1 MATLCFLDLRLS
13 LQIFSIL
20 RSFTYFSLIICLAL
34 LHSKPDMLGQF
45 IKEHLQTNSLDYLIL
60 LLLVSVLLS
69 AEFIFLV
76 AIWQQSR
83 PWLVPWLVIN
93 ALLVASL
100 LALILYNFIT
110 VIAPMEEQASLQHR
124 LQTLI
129 NSANLLILG
138 HIVNFAAG
146 VRLFMDMRFK
156 RRVSFSRKV
165 MEKKLSKVDM
175 EELEESAYQD
185 FVALP
190 VNEKSQKFAE
200 DLEKCEEKMIDF
212 RFSVGS
218 SKCSDNEDSVMFSFD
233 KNNFA

>member
-100 LALILYNFIT
+100 IALILYNFIT